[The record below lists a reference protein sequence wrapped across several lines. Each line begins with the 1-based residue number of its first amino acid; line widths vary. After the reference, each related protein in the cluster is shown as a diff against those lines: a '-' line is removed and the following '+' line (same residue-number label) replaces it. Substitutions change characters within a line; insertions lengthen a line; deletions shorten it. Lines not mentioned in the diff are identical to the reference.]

1 VVKNL
6 TGIEVKIIDHLVD
19 VGEGLVETITTT
31 DLTAREAL
39 TTTLPEEAV
48 AEVMAV
54 TLIIANLTGN
64 KTTIQLLQEAVVE
77 VLLDHPI
84 MIRTRTIL

>member
-6 TGIEVKIIDHLVD
+6 TGIEVKIINHLVD

>member
-1 VVKNL
+1 MVKNL
-6 TGIEVKIIDHLVD
+6 TGIEVKIINHLVD

-54 TLIIANLTGN
+54 TSIIANLTGN